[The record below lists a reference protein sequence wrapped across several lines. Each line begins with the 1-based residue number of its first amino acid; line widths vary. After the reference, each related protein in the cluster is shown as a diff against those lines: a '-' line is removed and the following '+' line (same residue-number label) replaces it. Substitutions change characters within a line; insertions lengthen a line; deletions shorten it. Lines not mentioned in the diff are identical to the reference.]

1 MFAAR
6 KTGGEVGD
14 QHHSKNF
21 PPNVVDTMFD
31 VMREDL
37 LKYFESSPF
46 PFPLPFTIVTDKDES
61 HHRKRLLIGLRLLDF
76 DVDEKED
83 FVKTIY
89 LAHPPSIDQS
99 GAGIAKTIH
108 DKLVDMGIK
117 TEILG
122 RAYRGLCADGGI
134 INVNLSDHLLQQFWG
149 TSSIPESKRSKVLW
163 VWDGAHIIELILKHS
178 LERHPRIKASKES
191 LESIVKFFREATVYE
206 VLLRKGLACD
216 QRVYSPKV
224 AKDMKF
230 VAHDVTIAHDFMSN
244 FNLFVET
251 LVHVIDHSDKDDMVA
266 KARGHLKLL
275 QDEEFLLDIH
285 LLVAITRV
293 LKRFSTEFQ
302 VTLSLKETAD
312 YPFSTETFYRNM
324 LR

>member
-1 MFAAR
+1 MYAS
-6 KTGGEVGD
+6 KKIGGEVGD

-21 PPNVVDTMFD
+21 PPKVVDTMYD
-31 VMREDL
+31 IMKEDL
-37 LKYFESSPF
+37 LEYFESSPF
-46 PFPLPFTIVTDKDES
+46 SFPKPFTIVTDKDES

-76 DVDEKED
+76 DVGEKED

-108 DKLVDMGIK
+108 DKLVEMGMR

-122 RAYRGLCADGGI
+122 RSYRGLCADGGI

-149 TSSIPESKRSKVLW
+149 TSSIPESKRRKVLW

-178 LERHPRIKASKES
+178 LEEHPRIKASKES
-191 LESIVKFFREATVYE
+191 LESIVKFFPDAPVYE
-206 VLLRKGLACD
+206 VLLKKGLACD

-230 VAHDVTIAHDFMSN
+230 VAHDVTIAHDFLSN
-244 FNLFVET
+244 FGLFVDT
-251 LVHVIDHSDKDDMVA
+251 LVHVIDHFDNSDTVA

-275 QDEEFLLDIH
+275 QNEAFLLDIY
-285 LLVAITRV
+285 LLVSITRV
-293 LKRFSTEFQ
+293 LKRFSTAFQ
-302 VTLSLKETAD
+302 VT
-312 YPFSTETFYRNM
+312 
-324 LR
+324 